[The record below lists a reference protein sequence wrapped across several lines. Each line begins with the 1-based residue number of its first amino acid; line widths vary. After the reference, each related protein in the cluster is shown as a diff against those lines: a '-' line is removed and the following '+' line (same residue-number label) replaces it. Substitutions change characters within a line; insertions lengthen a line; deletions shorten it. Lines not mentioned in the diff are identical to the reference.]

1 MLSIRPSTYERVRT
15 RLESW
20 RGRGVYIGNGIIERG
35 LWGRALCTK
44 QTVHD
49 VISMQRQQDDQRY
62 ELCSIAIRKYLW
74 NKYSDSGEDVVAY

>member
-15 RLESW
+15 RLELW
-20 RGRGVYIGNGIIERG
+20 RGRDVYIGDGIIERG

-49 VISMQRQQDDQRY
+49 VISMQR
-62 ELCSIAIRKYLW
+62 
-74 NKYSDSGEDVVAY
+74 